1 MDEGSLSFVAGA
13 NMAILDAFETLRFRL
28 ITLLHAIMVSR
39 DHGLRGTVAFS
50 PAHLDLPPAAGI
62 APSRPEWN
70 STHSAQ

>member
-13 NMAILDAFETLRFRL
+13 DMAVLDAFETLGFRL
-28 ITLLHAIMVSR
+28 IALLHAITVSR
-39 DHGLRGTVAFS
+39 NRGLRGTLAFS
-50 PAHLDLPPAAGI
+50 PAHLNLPPAAGI